1 MQEIEHSV
9 NFVMDNFKRYTLLDR
24 AKAVQ
29 VCVDCMF
36 DAMSADNDFMVEIAF
51 NGFKGFD
58 FFEDDELLQEVATL
72 DLMEDALEEGWVRFE

>member
-9 NFVMDNFKRYTLLDR
+9 KFALDNFKRYTLLDR

-36 DAMSADNDFMVEIAF
+36 DAMSADCNFMFEIVC
-51 NGFKGFD
+51 NGFKGFE
-58 FFEDDELLQEVATL
+58 FFEDEELLQEVAAL